1 MPDRE
6 YATKQDLSEFAQ
18 KTAGD
23 FRANKEEFKE
33 EIVRHFGVVAEGLED
48 KIQIMAEGH
57 QMLVRHFGVVAEG
70 LEDKIQIMAEGH
82 QMLAEKMEQMEQR
95 LGAKI
100 DRLGQELTE
109 HRHNTEVH
117 NLNLK
122 KGKG

>member
-33 EIVRHFGVVAEGLED
+33 EI
-48 KIQIMAEGH
+48 
-57 QMLVRHFGVVAEG
+57 VRHFGVVAEG